1 MNIASYIVA
10 GTLGFGLALGIAAA
24 PRSTFTPASAPF
36 APAAAGE
43 YNVDK
48 VHSGLFFKI
57 EHAGMGTFL
66 GRFND
71 LDGKFALDNEKPES
85 GMLDFKVKAESVDTN
100 NADRDKHL
108 KGGDFFNVKQFPE
121 ITFKSKSVK
130 KVEGGFDVTGD
141 LTLTGTTKSVTVKIT
156 NFKTGTS
163 AMTKKE
169 GAGFEANFTI
179 NRNDFGITKFPGMLG
194 DNVTLTIGIEGSK

>member
-10 GTLGFGLALGIAAA
+10 GALGFGLALGIAAA
-24 PRSTFTPASAPF
+24 PRSTPAPAPAPL

-130 KVEGGFDVTGD
+130 KVEGGFEVTGD
-141 LTLTGTTKSVTVKIT
+141 LTLTGTTKSVTVKVT

-163 AMTKKE
+163 QMTKKE

-179 NRNDFGITKFPGMLG
+179 NRNDFGITKYPGMLG